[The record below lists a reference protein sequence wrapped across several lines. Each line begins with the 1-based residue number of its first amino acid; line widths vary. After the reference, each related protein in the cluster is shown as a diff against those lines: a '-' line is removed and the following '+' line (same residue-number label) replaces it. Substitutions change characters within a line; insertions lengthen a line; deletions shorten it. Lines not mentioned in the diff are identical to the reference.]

1 MKRMNGSM
9 DGCKSRMGI
18 DKLITYRVWSVC
30 MNLLLRMM
38 MIYQMIKMRVYE
50 VTGGLVGG

>member
-1 MKRMNGSM
+1 M